1 VNLNLPKEII
11 DKAIEELNKTVAIQS
26 KHYLRLSS
34 QRDVYSIPQAS
45 FRLNCSRNEFES
57 LFVDTGKIKLLIR
70 NDKKFVTREEIE
82 SYLEHE
88 PKYASLQSTVYN
100 PQLKQNRKIG

>member
-1 VNLNLPKEII
+1 MNLNLPKEII
-11 DKAIEELNKTVAIQS
+11 DKAIEELNRTVAIQS

-34 QRDVYSIPQAS
+34 ERDVYSIPQAS

-70 NDKKFVTREEIE
+70 NNQKFVTREEIE
-82 SYLEHE
+82 NYLAHE
-88 PKYASLQSTVYN
+88 PKYTNSKFKN
-100 PQLKQNRKIG
+100 QNSKAI